1 MWLGHKSQRIHQLED
16 VVAGSPAILHFL
28 VRLCDGISRLR
39 CPNLNLSVK
48 QTFVASWYRV
58 RGKDE
63 AFCKKLFY
71 PNAAEAVVIV
81 WEVRYIP
88 LSLTF

>member
-1 MWLGHKSQRIHQLED
+1 MM
-16 VVAGSPAILHFL
+16 
-28 VRLCDGISRLR
+28 
-39 CPNLNLSVK
+39 K
-48 QTFVASWYRV
+48 QTSVASWYRV

-63 AFCKKLFY
+63 AFCNKLFY